1 MQEIVFLAQNNYFK
15 MSRPI
20 LVRTFLLTIGASIIG
35 MVLWD
40 WKVFIGIWWGSFMGL
55 IGYRMICSMVRNL
68 TVEDGKSQGMKSYA
82 FRYMFYMI
90 GMLGLVFLH
99 IPVLAGLVGL
109 MAHKAAIL
117 LSTIERKDFHGRT
130 G

>member
-20 LVRTFLLTIGASIIG
+20 LVRTFLLTIGASII
-35 MVLWD
+35 
-40 WKVFIGIWWGSFMGL
+40 
-55 IGYRMICSMVRNL
+55 RMICSMVRNL

-117 LSTIERKDFHGRT
+117 LCTIERKDFHGRT